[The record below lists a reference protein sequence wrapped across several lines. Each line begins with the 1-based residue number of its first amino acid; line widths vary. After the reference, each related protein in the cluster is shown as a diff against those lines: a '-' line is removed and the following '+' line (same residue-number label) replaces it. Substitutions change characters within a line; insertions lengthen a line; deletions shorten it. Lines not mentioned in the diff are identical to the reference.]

1 VDEPKEDAAAQRVD
15 EPKEDAADQSKIE
28 KMVSSSATLCLYFS

>member
-1 VDEPKEDAAAQRVD
+1 VD

-28 KMVSSSATLCLYFS
+28 KMVSSSANVTSQKFYLIEEK

>member
-15 EPKEDAADQSKIE
+15 EPKEDATDQSK
-28 KMVSSSATLCLYFS
+28 VSNSATLCLYFS